1 MSPSPRPLRVARIE
15 AMSAVADLARTS
27 SSVPPLKSMPKF
39 SPWVKNSVI
48 ATIESSAEIGKLMR
62 RNRVKWNLV
71 SSGTMRS
78 DGSRPRQLTTVS
90 TAIRMPSPM
99 RTKCV
104 TADSAFSNR
113 HALRPLP
120 PHPTRDDQAGEQKR
134 GENRGDDADAERHGK
149 TAHRPGAD
157 IEQHRGGDEGG
168 DVGIE
173 NRRQRPLESGVDRGN
188 RVAAA
193 AQFLADALIE
203 QDVGGHLDADG
214 DT

>member
-1 MSPSPRPLRVARIE
+1 M
-15 AMSAVADLARTS
+15 T
-27 SSVPPLKSMPKF
+27 KF

-62 RNRVKWNLV
+62 RNRVKSNLV

-90 TAIRMPSPM
+90 TTIRMPSPM

-134 GENRGDDADAERHGK
+134 GENRDDDPAAERQRN
-149 TAHRPGAD
+149 TALRPGAD
-157 IEQHRGGDEGG
+157 IAPHRARHCGGEDGYP
-168 DVGIE
+168 DPP
-173 NRRQRPLESGVDRGN
+173 QLPLE
-188 RVAAA
+188 
-193 AQFLADALIE
+193 
-203 QDVGGHLDADG
+203 
-214 DT
+214 